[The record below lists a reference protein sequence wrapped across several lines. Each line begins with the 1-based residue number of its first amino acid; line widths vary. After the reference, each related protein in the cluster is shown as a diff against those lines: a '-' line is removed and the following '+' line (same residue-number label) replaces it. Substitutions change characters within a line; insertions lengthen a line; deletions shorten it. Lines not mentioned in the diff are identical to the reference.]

1 MRYRARGFVYFPIA
15 DEQLLAVQLLD
26 NVRRQG
32 ILARIVNDREI
43 LLSHLHVLSILALHL
58 QMIRRFR

>member
-1 MRYRARGFVYFPIA
+1 MRYWARGLVYFPKA

-32 ILARIVNDREI
+32 ILARVVNDLEV
-43 LLSHLHVLSILALHL
+43 LFEHLHVLAILALDL
-58 QMIRRFR
+58 QMIGRL

>member
-1 MRYRARGFVYFPIA
+1 MRNRARGFVYFPIA

-32 ILARIVNDREI
+32 ILARIVDGHEI
-43 LLSHLHVLSILALHL
+43 LFGHLHVLAIFALHL
-58 QMIRRFR
+58 QMIRRF

>member
-15 DEQLLAVQLLD
+15 NEQLLAVQLLD

>member
-1 MRYRARGFVYFPIA
+1 MRYRPRGFVYFPIA